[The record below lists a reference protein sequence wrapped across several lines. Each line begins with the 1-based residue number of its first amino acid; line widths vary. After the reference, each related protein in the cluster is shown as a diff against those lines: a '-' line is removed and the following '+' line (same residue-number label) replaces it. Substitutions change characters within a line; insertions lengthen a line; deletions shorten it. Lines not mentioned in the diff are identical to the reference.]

1 MTCEPGMVCRVHIPK
16 LLIWGCAV
24 IVLLRLVLLNGKPRT
39 VPACCAVHMTDHT
52 FTQLF
57 YYFLPGSLTVSI
69 SCQLKDHIRLC
80 TSQIIIYS
88 AYCIVQFLM

>member
-57 YYFLPGSLTVSI
+57 
-69 SCQLKDHIRLC
+69 
-80 TSQIIIYS
+80 
-88 AYCIVQFLM
+88 